1 MKFNINEILS
11 ERQMGMINSYKQM
24 YNYDPSL
31 SFFMSLGMMSHFA
44 RGSYYTHFVGTD
56 HRPVQLYMWVL
67 GASGSGKSHAFRQM
81 EKAITKTEKMFP
93 STYLKPV
100 MVSGALTEE
109 DVSSVVSHTNHIG
122 LRQHLSSNCKILL
135 NDDADII
142 AENYGLYN
150 ATDGGKEHE
159 RNLILCGYDG
169 FKKSFR
175 TTGTTIIKIDDK
187 RLTIFIATTGGKLM
201 KNMKNWSNCAGFDG
215 SHNRFIY
222 MVMPKMIY
230 SRPQNFRRNRYS
242 ENNPSFNH
250 LCVIAHLFEK
260 VRYVFEMSESER
272 ENIYGATFDQS
283 LSVPDEQS
291 QSQND
296 HSSMYTLCNLIIDL
310 KESNDQKL
318 DQQQQIKDFYG
329 KAADTIPRI
338 ACLIQLYYNAM
349 SILSEV
355 YETVVYSEG
364 DDEDS
369 VINEKFIV
377 NVQNIIRSKFYVY
390 DVTYLP
396 RKKNVDQTTM
406 DPMIIVHKDAVLAAW
421 KWYEHQL
428 DVVTTLFTIDY
439 NFSTKPVTKHSST
452 VSEQTRLKELIM
464 LCEFNIFPLSTLT
477 DKHPITGQTGILKN
491 RPALGEQAL
500 KELINDGLLKFNYFL
515 LDARNRKIKSY
526 MKIPITKANDELQ
539 ECVKNKLIKHGI
551 NVDEYYSVYRI
562 SSIPPNNKLS
572 PLSLE
577 IFKYSSCLVP
587 YYKCYKNHLET
598 VIQHHIQNGSVQ
610 EVEDGCF
617 VTTNEDVFSCD
628 YNDIENLLLC
638 NRRKQSDNNCKAANP
653 PKPTTSSPIQLE
665 KTTES
670 VVNVPCN
677 THEKDCEEQ
686 HQDLD
691 VQLIYEQH
699 VDVNNKTPELD
710 SSQILKDLDNSS
722 ISICSNQIET
732 EILNGSTDDAHS
744 STLANMSLEEYMK
757 SFYPHQKENVFTNNN
772 WTLSDECI
780 KVFQSDTF
788 YVEHVRWDIQRFRPT
803 DVLKE
808 IDSNNENEL
817 PLTQISH
824 SLPCEKSVTDD
835 IPHQLTQ
842 QLQIDATTE
851 AETTST
857 LALTV
862 RPKRKLRAVDD
873 QENEVRTQPRRMKK
887 KY

>member
-1 MKFNINEILS
+1 
-11 ERQMGMINSYKQM
+11 
-24 YNYDPSL
+24 
-31 SFFMSLGMMSHFA
+31 
-44 RGSYYTHFVGTD
+44 
-56 HRPVQLYMWVL
+56 
-67 GASGSGKSHAFRQM
+67 
-81 EKAITKTEKMFP
+81 
-93 STYLKPV
+93 
-100 MVSGALTEE
+100 
-109 DVSSVVSHTNHIG
+109 
-122 LRQHLSSNCKILL
+122 
-135 NDDADII
+135 
-142 AENYGLYN
+142 
-150 ATDGGKEHE
+150 
-159 RNLILCGYDG
+159 
-169 FKKSFR
+169 
-175 TTGTTIIKIDDK
+175 
-187 RLTIFIATTGGKLM
+187 
-201 KNMKNWSNCAGFDG
+201 
-215 SHNRFIY
+215 
-222 MVMPKMIY
+222 
-230 SRPQNFRRNRYS
+230 
-242 ENNPSFNH
+242 
-250 LCVIAHLFEK
+250 
-260 VRYVFEMSESER
+260 
-272 ENIYGATFDQS
+272 
-283 LSVPDEQS
+283 
-291 QSQND
+291 
-296 HSSMYTLCNLIIDL
+296 
-310 KESNDQKL
+310 
-318 DQQQQIKDFYG
+318 
-329 KAADTIPRI
+329 
-338 ACLIQLYYNAM
+338 
-349 SILSEV
+349 
-355 YETVVYSEG
+355 
-364 DDEDS
+364 
-369 VINEKFIV
+369 
-377 NVQNIIRSKFYVY
+377 
-390 DVTYLP
+390 
-396 RKKNVDQTTM
+396 M
-406 DPMIIVHKDAVLAAW
+406 DPMIIVQKDAVLAAW

-464 LCEFNIFPLSTLT
+464 LCEFNILPLSTLT
-477 DKHPITGQTGILKN
+477 DKNPITGQTGILKN
-491 RPALGEQAL
+491 PPALGEQAL
-500 KELINDGLLKFNYFL
+500 QELIND
-515 LDARNRKIKSY
+515 DVRNRKIKSY
-526 MKIPITKANDELQ
+526 MKIPITKTNDVFQ

-699 VDVNNKTPELD
+699 VDVNNKTSELD

-732 EILNGSTDDAHS
+732 EILNVSTDDAHS
-744 STLANMSLEEYMK
+744 STLASHNIKEVNKIDDKHSEKTVKRAMNNILRSKSVIYTKTDLTQICNRPSIRLEAITRLIEAELLEQKDDLWIEPSRSKKSIKKDTKRSLREGWIKKAPQLQSNTSKFKFIESLQKNANMSLEEYMK

-788 YVEHVRWDIQRFRPT
+788 YVEHVRWNIQRFRPSAVLEET
-803 DVLKE
+803 D
-808 IDSNNENEL
+808 INNENEL
-817 PLTQISH
+817 PLTQVSH
-824 SLPCEKSVTDD
+824 SLPCAQSVTDG
-835 IPHQLTQ
+835 IPQELTQ
-842 QLQIDATTE
+842 QVQIDATAK

-862 RPKRKLRAVDD
+862 RPKRKLRSVDD
-873 QENEVRTQPRRMKK
+873 RENEVRTQPRRMKK